1 MWDKKGCV
9 ELVGAALCLGPRG
22 WEKCHTREA
31 LTAFAVASENL
42 VCLGALF
49 RHAANQAMATACFY
63 ELALR
68 QRV

>member
-1 MWDKKGCV
+1 M

-22 WEKCHTREA
+22 WERCPAREA
-31 LTAFAVASENL
+31 LTAFAVALENL

-49 RHAANQAMATACFY
+49 RRAVNQAMATACFY

-68 QRV
+68 PRV